1 MRQPEMGQQAEV
13 MGQWIAE
20 ARRGSRAALDQLFE
34 ACLPYLSIAA
44 HQDLGTSLRSR
55 IDAADVV
62 QETLIEACRDFRYF
76 RGKTEKS
83 LFAWLRQI
91 LHNNLTNERR
101 RHISAAMRSIRCEVP
116 LNKAVLN
123 RLQDIAQ
130 SEWASPREQAQTQER
145 NEALE
150 RALRKLPEHYR
161 QVLLLHTWEELTFAQ
176 IGERL
181 NCSAEAARKLWGR
194 AAKEFALVFGN
205 THHTPRK
212 LSKPRP

>member
-1 MRQPEMGQQAEV
+1 MIREPEMGQQAGA

-20 ARRGSRAALDQLFE
+20 ARRGSRTALDQLFG
-34 ACLPYLSIAA
+34 ACLPYLRVAA
-44 HQDLGTSLRSR
+44 RQDIGAALRSR

-101 RHISAAMRSIRCEVP
+101 RHITAAMRSVRCEVP

-123 RLQDIAQ
+123 RLKDTSQ
-130 SEWASPREQAQTQER
+130 SQWASPREQAQAQER
-145 NEALE
+145 SEALE
-150 RALRKLPEHYR
+150 RAMRKLPEHYR
-161 QVLLLHTWEELTFAQ
+161 QVLLLHTWEELTFAE

-181 NCSAEAARKLWGR
+181 HCSAEAARKLWGR
-194 AAKEFALVFGN
+194 AAKEFAVVFGQA
-205 THHTPRK
+205 R
-212 LSKPRP
+212 LGAI